1 MAYLYRVSRVV
12 LLWEAFL
19 LLMNDFDRLLQ
30 IELRQMLD
38 PVVAAPAPPRKGLPK
53 RKRFAIPAL
62 TSPVELVAGPLPA
75 IEAAPVTVSVAV
87 ARLVP

>member
-1 MAYLYRVSRVV
+1 
-12 LLWEAFL
+12 LWEAFL

-38 PVVAAPAPPRKGLPK
+38 PVVAAPAPTRKGQPN

-62 TSPVELVAGPLPA
+62 TSPVELVAASLPA
-75 IEAAPVTVSVAV
+75 VEAIPVTVPVAV
-87 ARLVP
+87 AHVVP

>member
-1 MAYLYRVSRVV
+1 M
-12 LLWEAFL
+12 WEAFL

-38 PVVAAPAPPRKGLPK
+38 PVVAAAAPTRRGRPK
-53 RKRFAIPAL
+53 RRRFALGAL
-62 TSPVELVAGPLPA
+62 TSPVELVAGSLPA
-75 IEAAPVTVSVAV
+75 VEAVPVTVPVAA